1 MDNPFAGLHTF
12 ADYQQLQQQHDL
24 KRQAL
29 LAQVAKTNEFDI
41 DKVGQQ
47 AFIKASNGME
57 LSPTESAALQ
67 YLDNKTQTA
76 TFNPVTGAAEQRP
89 SLLQRA
95 GIALPQT
102 QNVQP
107 QVGPSFAQAMRA
119 PAQGGGGDFLNDVA
133 PKVENFVANNPL
145 PPVGGQAPAGQQ
157 SGNQWD
163 IEYQKQLALVGN
175 NPKARQELM
184 TAYAKKKFD
193 MNDQESKDATFADR
207 MSAANPMI
215 EKYTP
220 AALDNSNVRLD
231 RNLPDFISNR
241 VVSDDYQSFNQA
253 QRDFINA
260 QLRKESGAA
269 IAPSEF
275 QNAAKQYFP
284 QVGDSEQVLAQK
296 KVNRDNA
303 VSGMTRAAGPAYKP
317 PVIAIPAA
325 SPASSGG
332 WSIRE
337 VK

>member
-1 MDNPFAGLHTF
+1 MDNPFAGLRTF
-12 ADYQQLQQQHDL
+12 ADYQQLQEEHDL

-47 AFIKASNGME
+47 AFIKASNGMT

-67 YLDNKTQTA
+67 YIDNKTQTA

-95 GIALPQT
+95 GIALPQA
-102 QNVQP
+102 QQAKNM

-119 PAQGGGGDFLNDVA
+119 PAQGGGGDFLADLAPQVA
-133 PKVENFVANNPL
+133 ALPTVEGAA
-145 PPVGGQAPAGQQ
+145 PVNEQG
-157 SGNQWD
+157 GNQWD
-163 IEYQKQLALVGN
+163 VEYQKQLALVGN

-184 TAYAKKKFD
+184 TTYAKKKFD

-231 RNLPDFISNR
+231 RNLPDFIANR